1 MNDDLQK
8 YRKVIMESQE
18 PIANFSFTVGRMYV
32 AMVRNFLEEVT
43 FNHPEIIFLEGQ
55 GIFQKEFKVRGPSK
69 LLKVLYE
76 YMKKTVKEA

>member
-43 FNHPEIIFLEGQ
+43 LSTLLTTIFVMICPAIIIGIYSPFN
-55 GIFQKEFKVRGPSK
+55 K
-69 LLKVLYE
+69 
-76 YMKKTVKEA
+76 